1 MSNSATTIFDR
12 IASQWKDDPHKS
24 AYIAE
29 ARDQT
34 SINFYCQ
41 NYELAVAL
49 RAAHNMA
56 IDKSATEGG
65 QTGGGEV
72 ASKKEGELSIS
83 YHKGSS
89 TGSVTD
95 EYFNKSIYGIRLK
108 ALRTGSGVTVS
119 VAGIT
124 SQDIF

>member
-1 MSNSATTIFDR
+1 MSSSATTIFDR
-12 IASQWKDDPHKS
+12 IASQWKDDPDKS

-34 SINFYCQ
+34 SVNFYCQ

-56 IDKSATEGG
+56 IIKPATEGG

-72 ASKKEGELSIS
+72 ASKKEGDLAIS

-95 EYFNKSIYGIRLK
+95 EYFNKSTYGIWLK
-108 ALRTGSGVTVS
+108 SLRTGSGVTIS
-119 VAGIT
+119 MAGIT
-124 SQDIF
+124 NQDIF

>member
-1 MSNSATTIFDR
+1 MADSASVIFDR
-12 IASQWKDDPHKS
+12 IAKQWKDDPDKA

-34 SINFYCQ
+34 SVNFYAK

-56 IDKSATEGG
+56 IDKQGTEGG

-72 ASKKEGELSIS
+72 SSKKEGDLSIS

-119 VAGIT
+119 VAGID
-124 SQDIF
+124 QNDLF